1 MLQLH
6 ALASQ
11 PVERRRVELF
21 VAMTTQITPA
31 HVIGED
37 EEDVGLLRGRGFCV
51 CKERGEGDDE
61 SQPKEDSLPNGFQK
75 GAGEGE
81 SAVHEVGKV
90 QAFESRWLPVSKRR
104 RGDHHPRLHDA
115 ALHHG

>member
-6 ALASQ
+6 ALASEL
-11 PVERRRVELF
+11 VERRRVELF

-75 GAGEGE
+75 GEEEHQRDFQRE
-81 SAVHEVGKV
+81 SELLATT
-90 QAFESRWLPVSKRR
+90 RPTI
-104 RGDHHPRLHDA
+104 RLV
-115 ALHHG
+115 